1 MTIVTQNMDMMKAA
15 LWYAQKKKWA
25 VFPLHTVNERGMCS
39 CRKRDCENAGKH
51 PRWDKELLPNGV
63 KGASTDMEKII
74 QWWTKWPDANIG
86 VATGAASGFIV
97 LDIDPPLGEESIEE
111 IERAHGPLPD
121 TIEAITGSGGR
132 HILFKQPSWYVKS
145 SSGEIGKGLD
155 VRGDGGYIV
164 VAPSLH
170 KSGQRYEWEIEHR
183 PEETEL
189 AEIPEWLADKLQE
202 KVTRHSETAKAQTT
216 GRVWRRYLK
225 GGAIEEGTR
234 DNTLFAI
241 GCSMRAN
248 GASYEDILATLVAVN
263 AERCNPPMEYRQVL
277 QKADQAAKYSP
288 GRSGLMEFPPTD
300 WGNAERLA
308 DRHGADIKFCGKLG
322 GWYIWDGKRWAKD
335 ESGEIYRRAA
345 ETVREYGKEANRQLK
360 EIEKQY
366 KQETDTRKQEELEKK
381 AKALAGMAKFAK
393 QSESR
398 PRLESMITLAQNIPG
413 IPVAVEQWDNDPWLI
428 NFENGT
434 FDIKKGKL
442 RDHKREDLITKIIP
456 VEYNEEAKAPRWT
469 SFLEEIMDGDQELI
483 EFLQKSIGY
492 SLTGSTQEQVM
503 FLLHGSGA
511 NGKSVFLNVIK
522 EMMGDYGQQAPTSL
536 LMAKKSDGVPNDVAR
551 LKGARYITTIE
562 TEKGKRLA
570 EALVK
575 QLTGGDMITARFLRQ
590 EFFEFKPEG
599 KFFLA
604 TNHKPVI
611 SGDDSAI
618 WRRIRLIPF
627 EVTIPEEKR
636 DPLLEYK
643 LHDELPG
650 ILCWAIEGLKKWM
663 KEGLKAP
670 EKVLAATDEYRESMD
685 NLGMFI
691 DECCVL
697 DPNAKTPIKK
707 LYEAYNQWAL
717 DNGLHPMGNPQ
728 LRERLKERG
737 FQQKRTGKLGRF
749 WAGIGL
755 IEEQAFEKQAPQ
767 PYKYEEYPPE
777 HERTT
782 SEPKRGIRYM

>member
-1 MTIVTQNMDMMKAA
+1 MMKAA
-15 LWYAQKKKWA
+15 LWYAQKKGWH
-25 VFPLHTVNERGMCS
+25 VFPVRRPNENRECT
-39 CRKRDCENAGKH
+39 CNRDKCDDAGKH
-51 PRWDKELLPNGV
+51 PHIVGWQEK
-63 KGASTDMEKII
+63 ATTDPKKIRE
-74 QWWTKWPDANIG
+74 WWSKWPDANIG
-86 VATGAASGFIV
+86 ILTGPESGLVV
-97 LDIDPPLGEESIEE
+97 LDVDVPEGVDSLKTLEKEYG
-111 IERAHGPLPD
+111 ALPE
-121 TIEAITGSGGR
+121 TVVSITGSGGY
-132 HILFKQPSWYVKS
+132 HYLFKHPGFYIKNSVGKE
-145 SSGEIGKGLD
+145 GEGIAPGLD
-155 VRGDGGYIV
+155 IRADGGFIV

-170 KSGQRYEWEIEHR
+170 KNGNTYEWELGGH
-183 PEETEL
+183 PTETEVSEL
-189 AEIPEWLADKLQE
+189 PEWLADALQE
-202 KVTRHSETAKAQTT
+202 ANNNAARARKIDTAE
-216 GRVWRRYLK
+216 GRVWKQYLK
-225 GGAIEEGTR
+225 GGAIIKGTR
-234 DNTLFAI
+234 DVTIFKI

-248 GASYEDILATLVAVN
+248 GACYEDILATLLAVN
-263 AERCNPPMEYRQVL
+263 EVRCQPQMEYRQVV
-277 QKADQAAKYSP
+277 QKADQAALYRP
-288 GRSGLMEFPPTD
+288 GKSGLLNFPATD

-308 DRHGADIKFCGKLG
+308 DRHGADIKYCAKLG
-322 GWYIWDGKRWAKD
+322 GWHIWDGKRWIRD
-335 ESGEIYRRAA
+335 ESGEVYRRAA
-345 ETVREYGKEANRQLK
+345 ETLREYGKEAQKQLK
-360 EIEKQY
+360 EVEK
-366 KQETDTRKQEELEKK
+366 KLKRETDSREQEKLEQK
-381 AKALAGMAKFAK
+381 AKELAGAVKFAK

-398 PRLESMITLAQNIPG
+398 ARLEAMITLAQNIPG
-413 IPVAVEQWDNDPWLI
+413 IPVAVEQWDKDPWLI

-492 SLTGSTQEQVM
+492 SLSGSTQEQVM

-551 LKGARYITTIE
+551 LKGARYIATIE

-575 QLTGGDMITARFLRQ
+575 QLTGGDTITARFLRQ

-611 SGDDSAI
+611 SGDDYAI

-697 DPNAKTPIKK
+697 DPNAKTPIKE

-755 IEEQAFEKQAPQ
+755 IIEEQAFEKQAPQ